1 VAGLSAA
8 APAVE
13 GEREAFEKWRTEQ
26 YAPRPLTILRA
37 MDPAV
42 SAWEAWQARAALT
55 THRQQPAAQQ
65 ERQAPVLAADHKSM
79 RVDYTGLLRQVVN
92 ACEHAGETAQAFMVQ
107 ELQRNMQELGQ
118 RYYAGDVK
126 VVDEFLQLYCV
137 EKEARAALA
146 AQAQKEMP

>member
-1 VAGLSAA
+1 
-8 APAVE
+8 
-13 GEREAFEKWRTEQ
+13 
-26 YAPRPLTILRA
+26 
-37 MDPAV
+37 
-42 SAWEAWQARAALT
+42 
-55 THRQQPAAQQ
+55 
-65 ERQAPVLAADHKSM
+65 
-79 RVDYTGLLRQVVN
+79 LLRQVVN

-126 VVDEFLQLYCV
+126 AVDEFLQLYCV